1 MYKSLRLKQALESK
15 IGRIIEKEIGLKQT
29 ERDSIILV
37 VGQGRRRLK
46 DHIEE
51 FAVALKTSL
60 LLPEMDEGEQKQF
73 VEAKIQ
79 EFVSDLS
86 GLRMEKIGKEE
97 DEGGEM
103 QEAEVPE
110 FIRGFKVGVPRAE
123 DCLERSRKARLQTAE
138 KEFLERHRNC
148 KAEVEGAVVIE
159 EEGPGDHLVT
169 EIDEESFAGYREGW
183 EITWGNGHG
192 HSFENLTLLSSMLFT
207 HCTPGCI
214 PIDAV
219 VGRTFQVYSVR
230 ITETK
235 GFKWPLKVY
244 GVVAARDEVDRHR
257 NPLFLRSRED
267 CQILYKE
274 DSFLHLT
281 GPCRAIV
288 SHEPV
293 DIEIQLRVKGAKRS
307 EDRPLMSHVFTFKG
321 EYLHHLRSSLVNNR
335 ICTIELSYQQLKE
348 SIQATLFGVR
358 LAESSPFDFGV
369 RLVCS
374 SLSQDP
380 KEVVGSELE
389 VVLFDSKYGEMPMD
403 NGYLNLSRQVVSVE
417 LKGLLRVHIQT
428 YTPSGGI
435 AACGVVFITPKTC
448 NTSHHRC
455 VVGDSSVEFTVAWS
469 LLVEDEM
476 LVLMNGCVD
485 PYEVLPRMH
494 PDVEKL
500 LGLPESSWG

>member
-1 MYKSLRLKQALESK
+1 MEGEAKGGSVESGSRKRDKLDSDGAKRGSSRTRNTGSIMYKSLRLKQALESK
-15 IGRIIEKEIGLKQT
+15 IGRTIEKEIGLKQT
-29 ERDSIILV
+29 ERDSIIPV

-192 HSFENLTLLSSMLFT
+192 HSFENLSKETYMYGRLPCPLGILTNFLSCLIWCCLQ
-207 HCTPGCI
+207 HC
-214 PIDAV
+214 
-219 VGRTFQVYSVR
+219 
-230 ITETK
+230 
-235 GFKWPLKVY
+235 
-244 GVVAARDEVDRHR
+244 
-257 NPLFLRSRED
+257 
-267 CQILYKE
+267 
-274 DSFLHLT
+274 
-281 GPCRAIV
+281 
-288 SHEPV
+288 
-293 DIEIQLRVKGAKRS
+293 
-307 EDRPLMSHVFTFKG
+307 
-321 EYLHHLRSSLVNNR
+321 
-335 ICTIELSYQQLKE
+335 
-348 SIQATLFGVR
+348 
-358 LAESSPFDFGV
+358 
-369 RLVCS
+369 
-374 SLSQDP
+374 
-380 KEVVGSELE
+380 
-389 VVLFDSKYGEMPMD
+389 
-403 NGYLNLSRQVVSVE
+403 
-417 LKGLLRVHIQT
+417 
-428 YTPSGGI
+428 
-435 AACGVVFITPKTC
+435 
-448 NTSHHRC
+448 
-455 VVGDSSVEFTVAWS
+455 
-469 LLVEDEM
+469 
-476 LVLMNGCVD
+476 
-485 PYEVLPRMH
+485 
-494 PDVEKL
+494 
-500 LGLPESSWG
+500 